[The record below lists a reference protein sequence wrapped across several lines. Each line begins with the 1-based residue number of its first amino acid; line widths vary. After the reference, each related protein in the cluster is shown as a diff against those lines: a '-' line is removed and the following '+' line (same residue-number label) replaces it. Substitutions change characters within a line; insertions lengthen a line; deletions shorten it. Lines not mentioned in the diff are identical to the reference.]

1 MYISIYYIIIY
12 IYIYYIN
19 ICMYIYI
26 LQLYKY
32 FLICWMIIGHY
43 PIIVMKIP

>member
-1 MYISIYYIIIY
+1 MYV
-12 IYIYYIN
+12 
-19 ICMYIYI
+19 YIYI
-26 LQLYKY
+26 LQSYKY